1 MRRCRADE
9 REIDSYYKSH
19 WFIIWLKKPRGEIVF
34 TLRHFKKT
42 EVEVLR
48 SNAEFFKATKEIT
61 HDFYA
66 RQKVLL
72 RTGQG
77 DILKADTRDSENTR
91 MKVTHWGDSV
101 GLLTHTNT
109 HTHTENKDL

>member
-1 MRRCRADE
+1 MKSFSRCAILRR
-9 REIDSYYKSH
+9 
-19 WFIIWLKKPRGEIVF
+19 
-34 TLRHFKKT
+34 LRWKFSDQM
-42 EVEVLR
+42 L
-48 SNAEFFKATKEIT
+48 NFFKATKEIT

-91 MKVTHWGDSV
+91 MKVTHRGDSV

-109 HTHTENKDL
+109 HTHTEN